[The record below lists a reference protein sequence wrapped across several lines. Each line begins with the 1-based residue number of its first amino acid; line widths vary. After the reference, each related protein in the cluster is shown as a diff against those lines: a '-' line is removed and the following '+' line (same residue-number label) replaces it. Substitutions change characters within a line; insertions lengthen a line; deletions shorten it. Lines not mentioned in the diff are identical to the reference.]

1 MAATS
6 YPNQRQATP
15 TRGWL
20 EAGLVA
26 IRAELAIK
34 PHRVR
39 SAIRSA
45 TLGALGAGLMAAAH
59 VDSPLGPYIVW
70 LLAGSPTA
78 MMRWRN
84 AVAFTLVT
92 GATLSASIVLGRV
105 LSQSPTLML
114 ATIAVFGAASTYVT
128 NHLKFR
134 SFGLVTQVLVL
145 DDLYS
150 VMFAPDQVGWAAAAT
165 FGGVVIGVLLIVL
178 FDNWLWRD
186 PAEAILLESLADD
199 LQRVRKKLIDNT
211 RHYLMQDR
219 PPPAPIEAHEMAAD
233 LTLLARA
240 QAEGLTERRRSVLLG
255 ALTRLSRLRS
265 LTNDLAVVANEAVAR
280 EVRQLVASA
289 INDAVDAL
297 VAALEALAANPS
309 AMLRTG
315 PDQPPTPVVEQMRDA
330 LAALDARVLAIRP
343 LYLDRNTGAA
353 ELSNLASF
361 LASLHGVGR
370 LLERPLDEPPSA
382 DAPAQRPAGTAT
394 LDPVMVRYGL
404 KVAIC
409 LVIGYIIGLTSQ
421 RPDLSTILTTV
432 IITALPTYGAAARK
446 MILRVVGAILGGLVV
461 IAMVIIT
468 SPNFE
473 TLPVYVIAI
482 FVVLVVSGY
491 AGQSSGRVAYAGTQL
506 GTTMMLAFAGLSPS
520 LAVEAPLWRIWSIL
534 LGTGVVLMVFT
545 ILWPEYASVALQPR
559 LRQLMRLTLGL
570 APGVAEDVATIRRL
584 DAELS
589 GALEQ
594 TLAIADDARLE
605 GGASRLDADAVVE
618 TAGTLRRIAHRFAGI
633 ALGRILHPRPRLDP
647 ATEEAARL
655 ALEALVSQLQVWLS
669 WVDRPLS
676 PANPP
681 PRAQETR
688 AAATQAL
695 GELTSRIEADR
706 FARIA
711 DWGLEQR
718 RTLLTELASLQRLS
732 VLLGELDEYLA
743 RVLRARSA
751 RPR

>member
-1 MAATS
+1 
-6 YPNQRQATP
+6 
-15 TRGWL
+15 
-20 EAGLVA
+20 
-26 IRAELAIK
+26 
-34 PHRVR
+34 
-39 SAIRSA
+39 
-45 TLGALGAGLMAAAH
+45 
-59 VDSPLGPYIVW
+59 
-70 LLAGSPTA
+70 
-78 MMRWRN
+78 
-84 AVAFTLVT
+84 
-92 GATLSASIVLGRV
+92 
-105 LSQSPTLML
+105 
-114 ATIAVFGAASTYVT
+114 
-128 NHLKFR
+128 
-134 SFGLVTQVLVL
+134 
-145 DDLYS
+145 
-150 VMFAPDQVGWAAAAT
+150 
-165 FGGVVIGVLLIVL
+165 
-178 FDNWLWRD
+178 
-186 PAEAILLESLADD
+186 
-199 LQRVRKKLIDNT
+199 
-211 RHYLMQDR
+211 
-219 PPPAPIEAHEMAAD
+219 
-233 LTLLARA
+233 
-240 QAEGLTERRRSVLLG
+240 
-255 ALTRLSRLRS
+255 
-265 LTNDLAVVANEAVAR
+265 
-280 EVRQLVASA
+280 
-289 INDAVDAL
+289 
-297 VAALEALAANPS
+297 
-309 AMLRTG
+309 
-315 PDQPPTPVVEQMRDA
+315 
-330 LAALDARVLAIRP
+330 
-343 LYLDRNTGAA
+343 
-353 ELSNLASF
+353 
-361 LASLHGVGR
+361 
-370 LLERPLDEPPSA
+370 
-382 DAPAQRPAGTAT
+382 
-394 LDPVMVRYGL
+394 MVRYCL

-409 LVIGYIIGLTSQ
+409 LVIGYVIGLTSQ

-570 APGVAEDVATIRRL
+570 APGVAGDVATIRRL

-647 ATEEAARL
+647 GTEEAAHL
-655 ALEALVSQLQVWLS
+655 ALKALVSQLQVWLT
-669 WVDRPLS
+669 WIDRPLIL
-676 PANPP
+676 ANPP
-681 PRAQETR
+681 SWAQETR
-688 AAATQAL
+688 AAMTRAL

-718 RTLLTELASLQRLS
+718 RTLLAELASLQRLS